1 MNKQFDFTKL
11 VHFSVLN
18 EQEQHERF
26 VLLFAYLAH
35 EGINVKDEELFK
47 SAFTHSSFRVSKSDE
62 VSYERLEFLGD
73 AVLGLVIAEALYLT
87 YSDLDEGKLTK
98 MKINFV
104 RGGSLAKKARELH
117 FDKFMRY
124 GKSISEEELL
134 SNDKYFEDTLEA
146 FIGALYL
153 DQGIEVT
160 AMFINKLFKTAIEN
174 FDFSN
179 IIDFKS
185 TLQEY
190 VQSDKRGELVYEVT
204 QTGPANSPTFYAT
217 VYYDNIV
224 LGKGSGLKRKEAEQ
238 QAAKEALEKVAK

>member
-1 MNKQFDFTKL
+1 MRKKYNFAKLAQF
-11 VHFSVLN
+11 SSLN
-18 EQEQHERF
+18 EQERHERF
-26 VLLFAYLAH
+26 LFFNDYLNSH
-35 EGINVKDEELFK
+35 GLVIRDLELFK
-47 SAFTHSSFRVSKSDE
+47 SAFTHSSYKLNDAQE
-62 VSYERLEFLGD
+62 QSYERLEFLGD
-73 AVLGLVIAEALYLT
+73 AVVGLVIAELLYIK
-87 YSDLDEGKLTK
+87 YPELDEGKLTK

-104 RGGSLAKKARELH
+104 RGGSLAQKARELH

-134 SNDKYFEDTLEA
+134 NNDKYFEDTFEA

-153 DQGIEVT
+153 DQGLAV
-160 AMFINKLFKTAIEN
+160 AHQFLHRLFGPEIKN
-174 FDFSN
+174 YDFSN

-190 VQSDKRGELVYEVT
+190 VQSDKRGELVYEVV

-217 VYYDNIV
+217 VYYDGIM

-238 QAAKEALEKVAK
+238 QAAKEALLKVAK